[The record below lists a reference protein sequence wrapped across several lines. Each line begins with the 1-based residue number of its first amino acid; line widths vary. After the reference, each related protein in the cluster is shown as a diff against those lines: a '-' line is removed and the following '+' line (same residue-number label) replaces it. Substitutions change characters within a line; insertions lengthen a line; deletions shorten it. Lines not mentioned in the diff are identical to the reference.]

1 MDKEQDDAVA
11 KAVAAAIAEKDKE
24 KEAAVAAAVAEKD
37 KEKEA
42 AVMAKER
49 EIRYE
54 IFQEERAFIKKLR
67 GRCAHTMLKFRVD
80 LAM

>member
-24 KEAAVAAAVAEKD
+24 KEAAIAEKD
-37 KEKEA
+37 KEIEA

-80 LAM
+80 LTI